1 MKDLVETKLNCPP
14 KTSTL
19 LSVMKNKYTIEQLNG
34 TLCTHGS
41 PGYPTPEAIEDI
53 VPYKGK
59 PLNGVVNQELWEVQF
74 ESGCFTILKDEALQ
88 TLLKEGE
95 CHYDRAAGFNAMEV
109 IKIL

>member
-1 MKDLVETKLNCPP
+1 MLSCPSGFL
-14 KTSTL
+14 TV
-19 LSVMKNKYTIEQLNG
+19 LSVMKKKYTIEQLNG
-34 TLCTHGS
+34 MKCTHGS
-41 PGYPTPEAIEDI
+41 PGYPQDEVITDI

-95 CHYDRAAGFNAMEV
+95 CHYMRAAGFNALEV
-109 IKIL
+109 IEIL

>member
-1 MKDLVETKLNCPP
+1 M
-14 KTSTL
+14 
-19 LSVMKNKYTIEQLNG
+19 
-34 TLCTHGS
+34 HGS
-41 PGYPTPEAIEDI
+41 PGYPTPEAIEYI

-109 IKIL
+109 IEIL

>member
-1 MKDLVETKLNCPP
+1 MKK
-14 KTSTL
+14 
-19 LSVMKNKYTIEQLNG
+19 KYTIEQLNG
-34 TLCTHGS
+34 TLCMHGS
-41 PGYPTPEAIEDI
+41 PGYPTPEAIADI

-95 CHYDRAAGFNAMEV
+95 CHYNRAAGFHALEV
-109 IKIL
+109 IQVCDGADRFETCSTCCEG